1 MTAITVIAI
10 LAAAATIYG
19 FVAMDSCE
27 RVKVAPKGKKKKY
40 QVQEVPETGIL
51 FMVIMAVALIVRYI
65 AAAKYFG
72 NETDMNCFIAWGDMI
87 FKDGIGNFYSS
98 DSFTDYPPGYMYILY
113 MVGAI
118 RHVLGVAWNS
128 TLSVMLTKTPAI
140 IADLATAYLLF
151 RIAGKRWTQKGAGI
165 LTAIYLFAPAVLLD
179 GAIWGQT
186 DAVFTFFVVLMIYLV
201 TERKLIPS
209 YFVFAV
215 AVLVKPQSL
224 IFTPVLIY
232 GIIDQV
238 FLDGFDWKN
247 FWKNLGL
254 GLAAIAMIALLML
267 PFGFKDALSQY
278 TETLAS
284 YKFASVNAYNIW
296 TLFGQNWAE
305 QTKHFMGITYQTWG
319 TIFIIL
325 IVAAATW
332 LHFRAKNNPARY
344 YFVGAFIVTGMFLLS
359 VRMHERYVYPAI
371 IMLLFAFA
379 MRPKREIA
387 YLFTGLSGMAFFNM
401 AHVEFVYDLNN
412 FNAKEPVTLAIAAGM
427 VIVFGYMVYVALTC
441 FNGYLSEG
449 EIARTSTGR
458 PAQAGRKNTRA
469 NNARNN
475 VREKESEGKIARS
488 VTLSK
493 MTKVD
498 WIAMAVITLI
508 YAVVAFARLGN
519 MSAPETAYSA
529 VKEGAIVLDFGETT
543 NISQLWDYLG
553 YENNP
558 HYNIEYSNNKDS
570 GYTTFST
577 GVTDDNGNT
586 QSYWDAGSVFCWNSL
601 TVNVQARY
609 VKISP
614 TEDNYEDSL
623 LELVFLDSN
632 GKKLEPVNRDEYK
645 NLFDE
650 QDEFE
655 GRASAMNGTYFD
667 EIYHGRTAYE
677 MIHKLYCYENTHPP
691 LGKIFIACGV
701 LMFGMNPF
709 GWRFMGTLFGV
720 FMVPIIYLFA
730 KRFFNKE
737 WISIVTTLLFAFD
750 FMHFVQTRI
759 ATIDVFVTLFIMLS
773 YYFMYCYLQKSFYD
787 TKLQKTFIPLGL
799 CGVAMGL
806 SWASKWTGIYSS
818 VGLCILFFLHMYRR
832 YREYVIACKTPRGQ
846 TNGISHT
853 YIIDNFSSYFWKTI
867 GFCCVFFVAVPVII
881 YILSYIPFNDG
892 TDHNLLTRVINAQ
905 KTMFDYHSALKA
917 DHPYSSKW
925 YEWPIMTRPIW
936 YYSGTIGNL
945 REGISAFGNPLVWW
959 AGIPA
964 AFYMLYLLWKE
975 KDRKAGFLLIGYL
988 SQYAPW
994 FLVSRVVFIYHYF
1007 PSVPFVAAMVGYS
1020 FFKLAQ
1026 WKPKIK
1032 PAIYVYVAC
1041 AIGLFILFYP
1051 VLSGLAI
1058 DPAFA
1063 TKYLKWFD
1071 SWVLLQTW

>member
-27 RVKVAPKGKKKKY
+27 RIKVAPKGKKKKY

-72 NETDMNCFIAWGDMI
+72 NETDMNFFIAWGDMI

-458 PAQAGRKNTRA
+458 TAQAGRKNTRA

-475 VREKESEGKIARS
+475 VSKKESEGKIARS

-558 HYNIEYSNNKDS
+558 H
-570 GYTTFST
+570 
-577 GVTDDNGNT
+577 
-586 QSYWDAGSVFCWNSL
+586 
-601 TVNVQARY
+601 
-609 VKISP
+609 
-614 TEDNYEDSL
+614 
-623 LELVFLDSN
+623 
-632 GKKLEPVNRDEYK
+632 
-645 NLFDE
+645 
-650 QDEFE
+650 
-655 GRASAMNGTYFD
+655 
-667 EIYHGRTAYE
+667 
-677 MIHKLYCYENTHPP
+677 
-691 LGKIFIACGV
+691 
-701 LMFGMNPF
+701 
-709 GWRFMGTLFGV
+709 
-720 FMVPIIYLFA
+720 
-730 KRFFNKE
+730 
-737 WISIVTTLLFAFD
+737 
-750 FMHFVQTRI
+750 
-759 ATIDVFVTLFIMLS
+759 
-773 YYFMYCYLQKSFYD
+773 
-787 TKLQKTFIPLGL
+787 
-799 CGVAMGL
+799 
-806 SWASKWTGIYSS
+806 
-818 VGLCILFFLHMYRR
+818 
-832 YREYVIACKTPRGQ
+832 
-846 TNGISHT
+846 
-853 YIIDNFSSYFWKTI
+853 
-867 GFCCVFFVAVPVII
+867 
-881 YILSYIPFNDG
+881 
-892 TDHNLLTRVINAQ
+892 
-905 KTMFDYHSALKA
+905 
-917 DHPYSSKW
+917 
-925 YEWPIMTRPIW
+925 
-936 YYSGTIGNL
+936 
-945 REGISAFGNPLVWW
+945 
-959 AGIPA
+959 
-964 AFYMLYLLWKE
+964 
-975 KDRKAGFLLIGYL
+975 
-988 SQYAPW
+988 
-994 FLVSRVVFIYHYF
+994 
-1007 PSVPFVAAMVGYS
+1007 
-1020 FFKLAQ
+1020 
-1026 WKPKIK
+1026 
-1032 PAIYVYVAC
+1032 
-1041 AIGLFILFYP
+1041 
-1051 VLSGLAI
+1051 
-1058 DPAFA
+1058 
-1063 TKYLKWFD
+1063 
-1071 SWVLLQTW
+1071 